1 MPTTKNSFDYV
12 KVNETLIELDDA
24 ILASSMIDKDG
35 SLVAHS
41 IRKGYESELSLD
53 KKTEEMWGTWA
64 SIVVGV
70 VRQSDKVLSETEYI
84 AIGSKDFKGLIIPLK
99 KWPIIV
105 RLTLKKKTES
115 TYITE
120 KVIESLKTQLG
131 K

>member
-1 MPTTKNSFDYV
+1 LPTTKNSFDYV

-24 ILASSMIDKDG
+24 ILASSIIDKDG

-84 AIGSKDFKGLIIPLK
+84 AIGSKDFKSLIIPLK